1 MRKISAPMTDRPIVT
16 VDADAPDPETIEC
29 AVDILRADALV
40 VAPTETRYGLLGR
53 ADKAEVVEKVY
64 HVKNRPLSQPI
75 AIFVGSLEMVTHY
88 AELNPPAQ
96 FLARLFLPGP
106 LTLVL
111 KGLPEWDSPVAR
123 NGRVG
128 IRISPAPVIGEI
140 VERIGFPLT
149 ATSANI
155 SGAAELS
162 SVDEI
167 SRALG
172 AAVDLYLD
180 GGVLDGAPS
189 TVVDCSGDPPKIL
202 RKGAVDE
209 KEIRAALST
218 QKA

>member
-1 MRKISAPMTDRPIVT
+1 MRKIPEPMTDQGVVA
-16 VDADAPDPETIEC
+16 VDVDMPDLETIER
-29 AVDILRADALV
+29 AVDILRAGALV

-64 HVKNRPLSQPI
+64 RAKKRPLSQPI

-123 NGRVG
+123 DDKVG
-128 IRISPAPVIGEI
+128 IRLSPAPVIQEI
-140 VERIGFPLT
+140 MERVGFPLT

-162 SVDEI
+162 SIDEI
-167 SRALG
+167 SQALG

-209 KEIRAALST
+209 KEIMAALRT

>member
-1 MRKISAPMTDRPIVT
+1 MRKIPEPMTDQSVIA
-16 VDADAPDPETIEC
+16 VDVDTPDLETINR
-29 AVDILRADALV
+29 AVDVLRADGLV

-53 ADKAEVVEKVY
+53 ADKAEVVKKVY
-64 HVKNRPLSQPI
+64 RVKKRALSQPI
-75 AIFVGSLEMVTHY
+75 AVFVGSLEMVTHY

-123 NGRVG
+123 DDKVG
-128 IRISPAPVIGEI
+128 IRISPAPVIHEI
-140 VERIGFPLT
+140 MERVSFPLT

-162 SVDEI
+162 SIDEI
-167 SRALG
+167 SRALS
-172 AAVDLYLD
+172 ATVDLYLD

-209 KEIRAALST
+209 KEIMAALRT